1 MIHRLIFLSGLV
13 LLFAAQPA
21 EATAVESVRVGFAQ
35 PYSQPLSLLGT
46 ATHADPATY
55 ADPVREQVLQL
66 LQSRDNQIKS
76 ILGPEGS
83 EPTDEQRSVLKD
95 LINGIIDFEAMARF
109 ALQATYDTIRTEQ
122 RNEFVSLF
130 GTIIRDQSLVKL
142 DIYRAQVRYDAV
154 EQQGETVRVS
164 TTATYQD
171 VSTPVYY
178 ALARKADGWVI
189 TDFSIDDVSTAES
202 YRRQFQ
208 SILRQRSF
216 DALLES
222 LRRRAARVTG

>member
-1 MIHRLIFLSGLV
+1 MYRLV
-13 LLFAAQPA
+13 LLLAAIFFIGTHSAFA
-21 EATAVESVRVGFAQ
+21 VH
-35 PYSQPLSLLGT
+35 L
-46 ATHADPATY
+46 
-55 ADPVREQVLQL
+55 DPVRDQVIQL
-66 LQSRDNQIKS
+66 LKSRDTEIKS
-76 ILGPEGS
+76 ILGPEGT
-83 EPTDEQRSVLKD
+83 EPTDEQRTVLKD
-95 LINGIIDFEAMARF
+95 LINGIMDFDAMARY

-122 RNEFVSLF
+122 RKEFVSLF

-142 DIYRAQVRYDAV
+142 DIYRAKVSYDSV
-154 EQQGETVRVS
+154 DVDGNKVRVR
-164 TTATYQD
+164 TTATFED

-178 ALARKADGWVI
+178 SMAKSAAGWVI

-222 LRRRAARVTG
+222 LRRRAARSI